1 MAEKESAPLTLR
13 IVTPTG
19 LAAGDPCDSVHLTLA
34 DDEKGRGGGDIAI
47 LRGHA
52 SAVLALGSG
61 PARALRGGREC
72 FRTELAGGFANVKNN
87 VITVVTEKTL
97 E

>member
-1 MAEKESAPLTLR
+1 MAEKDPLTLR
-13 IVTPTG
+13 IVTPAG
-19 LAAGDPCDSVHLTLA
+19 LAAETRADSVHLTLA

-87 VITVVTEKTL
+87 VVTVVTEKTL